1 MMGDEQG
8 FTLWEVCLS
17 LMLFIGWL
25 VLISPFILHGNER
38 IVQLE
43 QSVQTYERLQEEVLR
58 EAEQPTG
65 VQEVCE
71 ENLCLPTL

>member
-17 LMLFIGWL
+17 LMLFSGWFI
-25 VLISPFILHGNER
+25 LISPFILHGNER

-43 QSVQTYERLQEEVLR
+43 QSFQTYERLQEEVLR

-65 VQEVCE
+65 MLEVCE
-71 ENLCLPTL
+71 ANLCLPTL